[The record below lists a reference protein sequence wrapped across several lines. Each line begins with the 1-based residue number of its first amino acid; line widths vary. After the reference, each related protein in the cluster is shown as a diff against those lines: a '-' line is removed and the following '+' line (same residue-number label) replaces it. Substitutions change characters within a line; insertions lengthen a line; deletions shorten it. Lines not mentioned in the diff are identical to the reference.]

1 MTAQRLLQARHS
13 RKRKT
18 SMVNSYLLEIVFT
31 DRLKWSKSV
40 TEIETVRMLYA
51 EDPMTELVVVTC
63 HDYELTALVL
73 KLNPKL
79 YGNIKDKQTVN
90 ARFREHF
97 KDRIYSERGEA
108 MIVNMWSSD
117 PIRKILNA
125 GY

>member
-1 MTAQRLLQARHS
+1 
-13 RKRKT
+13 
-18 SMVNSYLLEIVFT
+18 MVNSYLLEIVYT
-31 DRLKWSKSV
+31 DKSKWARSV
-40 TEIETVRMLYA
+40 TEIETVRMLFA

-63 HDYELTALVL
+63 QDHELTALVL

-97 KDRIYSERGEA
+97 KDRIYSERVEA